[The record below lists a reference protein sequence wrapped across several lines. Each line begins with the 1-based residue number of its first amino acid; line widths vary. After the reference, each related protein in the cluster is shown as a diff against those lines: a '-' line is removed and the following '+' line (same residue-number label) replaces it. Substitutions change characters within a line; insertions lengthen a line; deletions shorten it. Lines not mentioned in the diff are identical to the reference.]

1 MVASTADRRDERL
14 TPPAA
19 VEPGPRTASPRFRVA
34 LAGVLALALVASVAW
49 LAVAFAHRPDEATA
63 SRQDTRATVMLR
75 AQEWMGAFGSYT
87 PRDLDDQQVLTA
99 YRERVQPLITTGFT
113 CGGVTFEEYAAALD
127 RQVATQKFSMSTSVE
142 RTGVESVDDD
152 SATVIL
158 SGQVAGGQ
166 AGKELAPRDFQMLVD
181 LQKIDGSWRV
191 SKCND
196 VKSRFTS

>member
-1 MVASTADRRDERL
+1 MATATADRRDDTL
-14 TPPAA
+14 TEPTAA
-19 VEPGPRTASPRFRVA
+19 ESAPRTASPRFRLA
-34 LAGVLALALVASVAW
+34 LAGVLALALLASIAW
-49 LAVAFAHRPDEATA
+49 LAVAFAHRPAEATA

-75 AQEWMGAFGSYT
+75 AKEWMGAFGSYT
-87 PRDLDDQQVLTA
+87 PRDLDDKKVLTA

-127 RQVATQKFSMSTSVE
+127 RQVAAQKFSMSTSVE

-158 SGQVAGGQ
+158 SGQVSGGQ

-181 LQKIDGSWRV
+181 LQKIDGSWRIA
-191 SKCND
+191 KCND